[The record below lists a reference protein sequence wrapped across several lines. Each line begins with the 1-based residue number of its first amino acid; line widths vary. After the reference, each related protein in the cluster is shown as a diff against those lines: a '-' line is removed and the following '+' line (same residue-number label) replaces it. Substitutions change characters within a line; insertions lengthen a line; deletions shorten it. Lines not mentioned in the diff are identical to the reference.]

1 MKKRNIT
8 FPLVRY
14 FTWKLEL
21 MSNILSMIVSGSSS
35 LVLTRPRSLQ
45 TRCFLTILIILRSFL
60 WIVDASVITKETIE
74 LHKQWVE
81 GVISLK
87 IPNSDQYQEFY
98 EVLKTSQL
106 RSHLKTYRNKLKM
119 LHAGFILVDIF
130 VRKL

>member
-14 FTWKLEL
+14 FTWKLKL
-21 MSNILSMIVSGSSS
+21 MSNILSIIVSGSSS
-35 LVLTRPRSLQ
+35 LLLTRPRSLQ
-45 TRCFLTILIILRSFL
+45 TRYFLTILIILRSFL
-60 WIVDASVITKETIE
+60 WIVDSPVITKETIE

-81 GVISLK
+81 GVISVK

-106 RSHLKTYRNKLKM
+106 SRHSKTYRKKLKM
-119 LHAGFILVDIF
+119 LHVGFVLVNIF

>member
-21 MSNILSMIVSGSSS
+21 MSNILSMIVSGRSS

-45 TRCFLTILIILRSFL
+45 TRCFWTLWIILRSFL

-106 RSHLKTYRNKLKM
+106 RSHLKTYRKKLKM

>member
-21 MSNILSMIVSGSSS
+21 MSNILSMIVSESSS

-106 RSHLKTYRNKLKM
+106 RSHLKTYRKKLNM

>member
-1 MKKRNIT
+1 MKKRNIA

-14 FTWKLEL
+14 FTWKLKL

-35 LVLTRPRSLQ
+35 LLLTRPRSLQ
-45 TRCFLTILIILRSFL
+45 TRYFLRILIILRSLL
-60 WIVDASVITKETIE
+60 WIVDSPVITKETIE

-81 GVISLK
+81 GVISVK

-98 EVLKTSQL
+98 EVLKTSQVS
-106 RSHLKTYRNKLKM
+106 RHSKTYGKKFKM
-119 LHAGFILVDIF
+119 LHVGFVLVDIF